1 MDWKKITSLSQLNKP
16 RHKKKIGKSQVRNYK
31 NKMVEMKFSSH
42 QKKYKSDIFSCNNY
56 KTRFKKSNFVR
67 YIGDSAKTKG

>member
-1 MDWKKITSLSQLNKP
+1 
-16 RHKKKIGKSQVRNYK
+16 
-31 NKMVEMKFSSH
+31 MVEMKFSSH